1 MKWLFSSSWT
11 QLQVLTVLAIK
22 ATYMTSISVD
32 VLTIY
37 SGRWETFDS
46 PSGGRTGEDE
56 GASSS
61 PTLPLM

>member
-1 MKWLFSSSWT
+1 MALQFQLDMTAGFDCTCSKGHLHDIHFSGCLDHLFRKMGD
-11 QLQVLTVLAIK
+11 L
-22 ATYMTSISVD
+22 
-32 VLTIY
+32 
-37 SGRWETFDS
+37 DS